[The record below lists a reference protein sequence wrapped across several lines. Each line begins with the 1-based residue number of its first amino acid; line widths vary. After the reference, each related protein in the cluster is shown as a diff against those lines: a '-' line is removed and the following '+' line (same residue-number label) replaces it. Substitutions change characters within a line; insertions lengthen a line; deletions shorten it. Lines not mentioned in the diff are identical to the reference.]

1 MNDQENN
8 TSTESIQRALAEA
21 VEKALE
27 RKRKL
32 GQYAVVW
39 HDGRSVRLGVDIPW
53 EDLTPGTSKASSI
66 DEGHLK

>member
-1 MNDQENN
+1 MKDQEND
-8 TSTESIQRALAEA
+8 TSTGSIQRALAEA

-39 HDGRSVRLGVDIPW
+39 HKGQPVRLGMDIPW
-53 EDLTPGTSKASSI
+53 EDFMPKISKASGS
-66 DEGHLK
+66 DEDHPA